1 MTFKATE
8 YENECNALL
17 AELAKK
23 ANKRANS
30 ALKPLGMQ
38 TIALKMMSTN
48 CSDSTARPY
57 VNYAM
62 KSNSRLMSV
71 GAEAATEDSAPIE
84 VGKTILN
91 ANINASFYVG
101 KTK

>member
-1 MTFKATE
+1 
-8 YENECNALL
+8 
-17 AELAKK
+17 
-23 ANKRANS
+23 
-30 ALKPLGMQ
+30 
-38 TIALKMMSTN
+38 MMSTN

-62 KSNSRLMSV
+62 KSNSRLMAA
-71 GAEAATEDSAPIE
+71 GAEAAAEDSAPIE
-84 VGKTILN
+84 VGKTVLN